1 MGLQRSDNKAPSDRG
16 ILARP
21 LDALVFLI
29 PLMAFYQIV
38 AMMRPAGLS
47 GRSDHVIAF
56 DLILRVLE
64 LFGPFGAWAPPAMV
78 TVILLATQS
87 ASGMRWSIKFRRVG
101 WLYIEALLLAL
112 PLLALNWAVPMTGV
126 LGIST
131 TTIDQLA
138 LGVGAGVYEE
148 MVFRLIFITVLMM
161 VGVDILR
168 LKPSSVAIVAVVV
181 SALVFA
187 AHHHKPIGVEVFDMG
202 RFSFRTVAGLYLAGV
217 FWFRGYGSA
226 AGCHAAYNVALVTL
240 FRAW

>member
-1 MGLQRSDNKAPSDRG
+1 MAKQNNYSKAPSDRG

-21 LDALVFLI
+21 LDALVFLL
-29 PLMAFYQIV
+29 PLMVFYQVV

-78 TVILLATQS
+78 TIILLATHS
-87 ASGMRWSIKFRRVG
+87 ASGMPWSVRFRRVG
-101 WLYIEALLLAL
+101 WLYIESLLLAL
-112 PLLALNWAVPMTGV
+112 PLLALNWAVPLSGV
-126 LGIST
+126 LGVST
-131 TTIDQLA
+131 VTIDRLA

-148 MVFRLIFITVLMM
+148 MVFRLIFITALMM
-161 VGVDILR
+161 IGVDILR
-168 LKPSSVAIVAVVV
+168 LNPAGVAVAAVMV

-187 AHHHKPIGVEVFDMG
+187 AHHHKPIGIEDFHMA
-202 RFSFRTVAGLYLAGV
+202 RFLFRTLAGLYLAGV

-226 AGCHAAYNVALVTL
+226 AGCHAAYNVALVTV
-240 FRAW
+240 F